1 MNKIKIDHNKMNI
14 PGFSLLD
21 YAIFAIML
29 IISACIGIYYGFVG
43 RNSTGKEMLIANR
56 KMTVRKND

>member
-1 MNKIKIDHNKMNI
+1 MNI